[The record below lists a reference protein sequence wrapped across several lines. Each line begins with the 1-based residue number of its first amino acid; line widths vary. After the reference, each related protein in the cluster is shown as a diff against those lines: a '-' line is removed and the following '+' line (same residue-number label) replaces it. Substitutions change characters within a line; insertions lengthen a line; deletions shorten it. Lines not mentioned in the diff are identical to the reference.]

1 MKFKFCGGL
10 DCPDWLLAGIAE
22 LSNVS
27 TIKLKEISQKA
38 TKLMVDPTKTG
49 DIIKELTNDLSM
61 SSESISSML
70 SVVAWIMK
78 GSAANSLDHS
88 SLQSELLQ
96 LGTPREHAGAISR
109 VYRDHCA
116 VLMQEAKKNSL
127 RLSHLVSVDGS
138 VLYLTESKNIEDE
151 SLMEKSDNTDLKWRD
166 YAQLDVEIQSKED
179 GKVMRKVLLSYERLA
194 ILIHELEVASS
205 VIEKLQD

>member
-1 MKFKFCGGL
+1 MKFKFCGEL

-27 TIKLKEISQKA
+27 TIKL
-38 TKLMVDPTKTG
+38 
-49 DIIKELTNDLSM
+49 KELTNDLSM

-70 SVVAWIMK
+70 SVVAWIMR

-88 SLQSELLQ
+88 SIQSELLQ

-116 VLMQEAKKNSL
+116 LLMQEAKKNSL
-127 RLSHLVSVDGS
+127 
-138 VLYLTESKNIEDE
+138 
-151 SLMEKSDNTDLKWRD
+151 
-166 YAQLDVEIQSKED
+166 
-179 GKVMRKVLLSYERLA
+179 
-194 ILIHELEVASS
+194 
-205 VIEKLQD
+205 